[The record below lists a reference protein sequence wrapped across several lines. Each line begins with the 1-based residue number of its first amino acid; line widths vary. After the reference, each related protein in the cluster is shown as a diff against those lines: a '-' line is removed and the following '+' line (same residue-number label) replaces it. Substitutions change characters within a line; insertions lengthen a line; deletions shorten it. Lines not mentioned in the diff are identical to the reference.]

1 MKRQQNFS
9 INSSLILTG
18 VRNKADKES
27 LFFFKVIYSILKHR
41 EKINEKTKVLKT
53 KDLFGQSNKGH
64 VIEI

>member
-41 EKINEKTKVLKT
+41 EKINEKIKVLKT

-64 VIEI
+64 VTEI

>member
-27 LFFFKVIYSILKHR
+27 LVFFKVIYSILKHR
-41 EKINEKTKVLKT
+41 EKINEKIKVLKT